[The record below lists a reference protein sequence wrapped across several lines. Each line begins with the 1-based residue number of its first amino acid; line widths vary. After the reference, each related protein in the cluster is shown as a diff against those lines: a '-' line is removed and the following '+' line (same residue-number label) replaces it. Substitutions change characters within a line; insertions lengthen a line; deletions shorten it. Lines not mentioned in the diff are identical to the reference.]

1 LQTALRS
8 SLESTTANFSLL
20 QAIKPSGDRGASRRV
35 PYLRQGNLDFL
46 QRKKAQC
53 VRIQIAFV
61 LSTSQAMTKLFAP
74 NLVEASHSLG
84 SEFMSVHGRKAANAH
99 EAFQWAAKQPDTY
112 LKSIGFRDRASFNRW
127 HKSLVATERAVWRQ
141 AVAERKTRIR

>member
-1 LQTALRS
+1 MA
-8 SLESTTANFSLL
+8 E
-20 QAIKPSGDRGASRRV
+20 
-35 PYLRQGNLDFL
+35 
-46 QRKKAQC
+46 
-53 VRIQIAFV
+53 
-61 LSTSQAMTKLFAP
+61 LFTP
-74 NLVEASHSLG
+74 HLVESSHSLG
-84 SEFMSVHGRKAANAH
+84 REFLSAHGRKAANAH